1 MKRVG
6 ISVCLILVL
15 AAGFLGA
22 QQRRV
27 YNDGEIDYVPDSAKI
42 RLYAED
48 MESSLDYIQYTVNK
62 GDLKRY
68 NGAITLTDEGRYV
81 IAYRAFDMLGN
92 ISKEKIY
99 SCVVDAT
106 PPYFSGSASGPAFLE
121 DGVAYLTSDTVLA
134 LWAEDELSGVSA
146 VYVNLDGQGF
156 TEYTGPS
163 TVPGEGKH
171 TARAYAEDNVG
182 NRTRTYSGTAYIDDT
197 PPEVEI
203 IPEDDFVVLQG
214 DNFTRPTNSYSV
226 DAFDNI
232 AGVREITVSIDGSGE
247 FVYSEPFA
255 VQGTGWHTVSARA
268 SDYLGNTSDPVRLRF
283 YVDTKT
289 PSTDLEITPE

>member
-6 ISVCLILVL
+6 IISCLILLLV
-15 AAGFLGA
+15 AGFIGA
-22 QQRRV
+22 QQKRI
-27 YNDGEIDYVPDSAKI
+27 YNDGEIDYVPAGVKI
-42 RLYAED
+42 TLFAED
-48 MESSLDYIQYTVNK
+48 MESSLDYIEYTVNK
-62 GDLKRY
+62 GDLKEY
-68 NGAITLTDEGRYV
+68 NGPISFSDEGRYV

-92 ISKEKIY
+92 IAKEKIY
-99 SCVVDAT
+99 SCIVDAT
-106 PPYFSGSASGPAFLE
+106 PPYFSGSASGPAFME
-121 DGVAYLTSDTVLA
+121 DGVAYLTSDTALA

-146 VYVNLDGQGF
+146 LYVSIDGSGF
-156 TEYTGPS
+156 SEYTGPS

-171 TARAYAEDNVG
+171 TGQAYAEDNVG
-182 NRTRTYSGTAYIDDT
+182 NRTKTYSGTAYIDDT

-203 IPEDDFVVLQG
+203 VPENDFVVLQG

-232 AGVREITVSIDGSGE
+232 AGVREITVSIDGSDE

-255 VQGTGWHTVSARA
+255 VQGTGWHTVTAKA
-268 SDYLGNTSDPVRLRF
+268 SDYLGNTSDPVSLRF

-289 PSTDLEITPE
+289 PSTELEITPE

>member
-1 MKRVG
+1 MKRVA
-6 ISVCLILVL
+6 ISVFLILLLV
-15 AAGFLGA
+15 AGILGA

-27 YNDGEIDYVPDSAKI
+27 YNDGEIDYVPDGVKI
-42 RLYAED
+42 RLFAED

-68 NGAITLTDEGRYV
+68 NGPITLSEEGRYV
-81 IAYRAFDMLGN
+81 IAYRAFDRLGN
-92 ISKEKIY
+92 IAKEKIY
-99 SCVVDAT
+99 SCIVDAT
-106 PPYFSGSASGPAFLE
+106 PPYFSGSASGPAFME

-146 VYVNLDGQGF
+146 LYVDIDGGGF

-163 TVPGEGKH
+163 TVPGEGRH
-171 TARAYAEDNVG
+171 SARAYAVDNVG
-182 NRTRTYSGTAYIDDT
+182 NRTRTYSGTAYVDDT

-214 DNFTRPTNSYSV
+214 DNFSRPTNSYSV
-226 DAFDNI
+226 EAFDNI
-232 AGVREITVSIDGSGE
+232 AGVREITVSIDGSDE

-255 VQGTGWHTVSARA
+255 VQGTGWHTITAKA
-268 SDYLGNTSDPVRLRF
+268 TDYLGNTSNPVDMRF

-289 PSTDLEITPE
+289 PSTELEITAE

>member
-1 MKRVG
+1 MKRVA
-6 ISVCLILVL
+6 ISVFLILLLV
-15 AAGFLGA
+15 AGILGA

-27 YNDGEIDYVPDSAKI
+27 YNDGEIDYVPDGVKI
-42 RLYAED
+42 RLFAED

-68 NGAITLTDEGRYV
+68 NGPITLSEEGRYV
-81 IAYRAFDMLGN
+81 IAYRAFDRLGN
-92 ISKEKIY
+92 IAKEKIY
-99 SCVVDAT
+99 SCIVDAT
-106 PPYFSGSASGPAFLE
+106 PPYFSGSASGPAFME

-146 VYVNLDGQGF
+146 LYVDIDGGGF

-163 TVPGEGKH
+163 TVPGEGRH
-171 TARAYAEDNVG
+171 SARAYAVDNVG
-182 NRTRTYSGTAYIDDT
+182 NRTRTYSGTAYVDDT

-214 DNFTRPTNSYSV
+214 DNFSRPTNSYSV
-226 DAFDNI
+226 EAFDNI
-232 AGVREITVSIDGSGE
+232 AGVREITVSIDGSDE

-255 VQGTGWHTVSARA
+255 VQGTGWHTITAKA
-268 SDYLGNTSDPVRLRF
+268 TDYLGNTSGPVDLRF

-289 PSTDLEITPE
+289 PSTELEITAE

>member
-22 QQRRV
+22 QQKRV
-27 YNDGEIDYVPDSAKI
+27 YNDGEIDYVPDTAKI
-42 RLYAED
+42 ELFAED
-48 MESSLDYIQYTVNK
+48 LESSLDYIEYAVNK
-62 GDLKRY
+62 GDMKRY
-68 NGAITLTDEGRYV
+68 NGPITLSDEGRYV
-81 IAYRAFDMLGN
+81 IVYRAFDKLGN
-92 ISKEKIY
+92 IAKEKIY
-99 SCVVDAT
+99 SCIVDAT
-106 PPYFSGSASGPAFLE
+106 PPYFSGSASGPAFVE
-121 DGVAYLTSDTVLA
+121 DGVVYMTSDTVLA

-146 VYVNLDGQGF
+146 VYVSIDGSGF
-156 TEYTGPS
+156 SEYTGPS
-163 TVPGEGKH
+163 TVPGEGRH
-171 TARAYAEDNVG
+171 TAEAYAEDNVG
-182 NRTRTYSGTAYIDDT
+182 NRTKTYSGTAYIDDT

-203 IPEDDFVVLQG
+203 IPEEDFVVLQG

-226 DAFDNI
+226 DAFDNS

-255 VQGTGWHTVSARA
+255 VQGSGWHTVTAKA
-268 SDYLGNTSDPVRLRF
+268 TDYLGNTSDPVEVRF